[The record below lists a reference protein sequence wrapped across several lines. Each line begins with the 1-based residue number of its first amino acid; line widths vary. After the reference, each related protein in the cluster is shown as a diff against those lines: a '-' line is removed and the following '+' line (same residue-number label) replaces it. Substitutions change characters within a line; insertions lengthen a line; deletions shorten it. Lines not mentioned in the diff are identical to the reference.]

1 MTLSSLSIVTVCMNR
16 REHLQATARKVAEW
30 PHHHE
35 HLILD
40 WSSAEPLRRH
50 ELPDDP
56 RLRLIRADGE
66 RDWHLCRAYNL
77 ALQLARGSVLF
88 KLDAD
93 CWPEPDLD
101 PSLLIRDG
109 IFCSF
114 GSGADGRL
122 GQWILDRAL
131 VEAVGGFNEFLI
143 GYGFDD
149 KDLRAR
155 VMAVRGG
162 EGPPLQPDQL
172 GVIRHSALERIGA
185 GPATTASPF
194 LEARAKAQKRASAM
208 TNRVLAASCP
218 WTAQRLGSRYAWD
231 PTSSS
236 WRVDVESVL
245 RAPIEVD
252 DEVRRLR
259 RTLFWGDLLLLPAS
273 LVRLLPPR
281 LLPGDQRGRL
291 PVTRLHRLAW
301 YGLRPLWAWPV
312 WLLELVQ
319 QLRGRR
325 LRGDGSKET
334 FRTAYRS
341 GDVETMVAL
350 LEGMQP
356 RQRQE
361 LVDRLL
367 FQRAHRPAEV
377 AVQVALLE
385 RLQHLP
391 GLPEHQRAYALIAL
405 GWTHLRLGDGAAA
418 DRCIPLLQADVARLQ
433 ADPATPRCDR
443 RNRENRLKRLVSCWN
458 LLGHLQL
465 RRGDWNALPLLSDA
479 SRELLMQMDV
489 ESVPGDVLLRVSSNW
504 ARTLLWQAPCHAGRL
519 AEDLTRLSELIA
531 SERCSASRP
540 EEDHRAFVSQW
551 QQRAL
556 AWRDH
561 PPVDAVEAAQILAAA
576 LTLPT
581 PALQQG
587 CRSFWERRS
596 HQDSSG

>member
-1 MTLSSLSIVTVCMNR
+1 MTLNGLSIVTVCMNR
-16 REHLQATARKVAEW
+16 GDHLLETARKVADW
-30 PHHHE
+30 SHHHE

-40 WSSAEPLRRH
+40 WSSAAPLRR
-50 ELPDDP
+50 EQLPDDP
-56 RLRLIRADGE
+56 RLRLIRVDGE

-101 PSLLIRDG
+101 PSTLLRDDAL
-109 IFCSF
+109 CSF
-114 GSGADGRL
+114 GSGPDGRL

-155 VMAVRGG
+155 VMAFRGG
-162 EGPPLQPDQL
+162 EGPPLQPLQL

-185 GPATTASPF
+185 GPAVTVSPF

-208 TNRVLAASCP
+208 ANRVLAASCP
-218 WTAQRLGSRYAWD
+218 WTAQRRGSRYVWD
-231 PTSSS
+231 ETSSS

-259 RTLFWGDLLLLPAS
+259 RTLFWGDLLMLPAS

-281 LLPGDQRGRL
+281 LLPGDQRGRI
-291 PVTRLHRLAW
+291 PVTALHRLVWFA
-301 YGLRPLWAWPV
+301 LRPVWCWPV
-312 WLLELVQ
+312 WVLQLQQ

-325 LRGDGSKET
+325 PRGDGSKEQ

-341 GDVETMVAL
+341 GDVETMVSL
-350 LEGMQP
+350 LKGMAP

-377 AVQVALLE
+377 TVQVALLE

-391 GLPEHQRAYALIAL
+391 ELPDHQRAYALIAL
-405 GWTHLRLGDGAAA
+405 GWTHLRLGHGVEA
-418 DRCIPLLQADVARLQ
+418 DRCMPLLEAEIARLQ
-433 ADPATPRCDR
+433 ADPETPRCGR

-465 RRGDWNALPLLSDA
+465 RCGDWAALPPLSDA
-479 SRELLMQMDV
+479 SRDLLLQVDV
-489 ESVPGDVLLRVSSNW
+489 EAVPGDVLLRVSSNW
-504 ARTLLWQAPCHAGRL
+504 ARTLLWQAPRHPGRL
-519 AEDLTRLSELIA
+519 VDDLTRLLQLIE
-531 SERCSASRP
+531 SERCDGSRP
-540 EEDHRAFVSQW
+540 EEDHRAFVRQW
-551 QQRAL
+551 QQQAL
-556 AWRDH
+556 AWRDG
-561 PPVDAVEAAQILAAA
+561 PAVETVEAAQTLSTA
-576 LTLPT
+576 LTLQT

-587 CRSFWERRS
+587 CRLFW
-596 HQDSSG
+596 DSGSQRP